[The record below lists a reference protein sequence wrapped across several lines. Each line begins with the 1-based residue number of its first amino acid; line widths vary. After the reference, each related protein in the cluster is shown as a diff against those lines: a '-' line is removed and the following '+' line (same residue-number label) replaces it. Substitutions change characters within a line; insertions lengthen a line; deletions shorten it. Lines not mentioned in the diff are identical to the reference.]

1 MMEPSTPLSSIERKL
16 DAYIDQYHWH
26 RFLRGLLFWGLGSGL
41 LLLLLAYGEHW
52 LWMSTSLRTGGYYL
66 LLTAT
71 GISALLMVIRPF
83 AQYRAWLPRL
93 TREDAALQIGEHFP
107 EVQDKLINLL
117 QLKQT
122 QAADA
127 WVEAAIEQRS
137 MALTPISFW
146 LALGPAAFRK
156 LAIRLSVGLGLV
168 CLWFVLDAS
177 RLLSG
182 AQRLWQHDQE
192 FTKPAPFEFCF
203 YPSLEPWIEGR
214 EYVVS
219 LKLKGREIPSTVRC
233 LWGDGE
239 YLMQSVGPD
248 SFSFQL
254 SGAAQ
259 GKQLRFAAGEFIS
272 QPFELPVWAPPRFV
286 SLRLEARYPSYL
298 QSQAPLQWPTQ
309 GTVIVP
315 AGTELTLVLEAAHAD
330 MLQFSGS
337 FNLAKEIKKGQLR
350 FSRNLRNSEDWVYAL
365 RSNQPRKGL
374 PAWGDSLRLHIEVVA
389 DAPPQVELEAQA
401 DSTQSGHWY
410 LRSLA
415 SDDHGLQTL
424 DCWVKGPR
432 QTQFTRLQVPV
443 EYREHSAAFVADLRA
458 QDYGANPGEEI
469 LVYSRAC
476 DNNAVLGSHCAQ
488 SLTQVLRMP
497 DQRELQQW
505 QLDKQNQVESG
516 LSKASKAQQDL
527 QKRASDLQRSLLQES
542 GFDADKKQSVQ
553 KWLNEQ
559 KQLQTQTQKLAESQK
574 KLELDPSQKEQSP
587 REKQVEESLNELKQN
602 AELEKLMK
610 ELQDLLNQKA
620 EPDQVRQKMQE
631 ISRMRQDIQKQLDN
645 VQEQIKELQLERL
658 LDQQVQQMQ
667 DWAEQEQALSEASK
681 QAKTEAEKQALEQAH
696 EKQLDQLE
704 SILERSQEIEKR
716 DADLEKPL
724 GLDVPKSEQSQAKSQ
739 AEQAQ
744 QNLEKGQQKSASEQQ
759 KSAADQM
766 KKAAEKLQ
774 KSMDEAQEERME
786 EDYETLR
793 RLLANLI
800 DLSKRQEAVF
810 TELQTLSGENPRV
823 LALNKQQMEIRELS
837 TAVEDSLMALARR
850 QPMISS
856 IVTGEMSKVNRRM
869 EQGLQSLK
877 KRDLR
882 MAAMHEQFVMTSYNT
897 LAALLMESMQNMQ
910 QQLSAQQKKSG
921 SQSCNNPN
929 KQGPGQQGKP
939 KPGQGLS
946 QSQKALGEK
955 LQQMQS
961 QGQSGESGSQ
971 GQQRQLS
978 QELGQMALMQ
988 EQLRREIQKLK
999 QAAAEAGDPG
1009 AAHLLH
1015 EAEQLMEQQERDLI
1029 NGQLGPQLQFRQQEI
1044 LTRLLEHEK
1053 GERKQQQD
1061 EQRRGEQSQGQA
1073 SEIPEEWA
1081 LPIRKK
1087 LEEAEALHRAAV
1099 PLSWPYQQAVD
1110 LYLNR
1115 LP

>member
-1 MMEPSTPLSSIERKL
+1 MTEPSTPLSSIERKL
-16 DAYIDQYHWH
+16 DAYIDQFHWH
-26 RFLRGLLFWGLGSGL
+26 RFLRNLLLWGLGFGL
-41 LLLLLAYGEHW
+41 SLLSLAYGEHW
-52 LWMSTSLRTGGYYL
+52 LWMSTSLRTLSYYL
-66 LLTAT
+66 LLVV
-71 GISALLMVIRPF
+71 GVISVLLMVVRPL
-83 AQYRAWLPRL
+83 AQYRGWWPRL
-93 TREDAALQIGEHFP
+93 TREEAALQIGEHFP

-117 QLKQT
+117 QLKQA
-122 QAADA
+122 QASDA

-137 MALTPISFW
+137 VALSPISFW
-146 LALGPAAFRK
+146 QALDPAAFRK
-156 LAIRLSVGLGLV
+156 LAIRLSLGLGLV
-168 CLWFVLDAS
+168 FIWFVLDSS

-203 YPSLEPWIEGR
+203 YPSKEPWIEGQD
-214 EYVVS
+214 YLIS
-219 LKLKGREIPSTVRC
+219 LKLKGREIPSAVRC
-233 LWGDGE
+233 LWGDQE

-248 SFSFQL
+248 SFSFLL
-254 SGAAQ
+254 SGAEQ
-259 GKQLRFAAGEFIS
+259 GRMLRFAAGEFLS
-272 QPFELPVWAPPRFV
+272 PSFELPFWAPPRFV

-298 QSQAPLQWPTQ
+298 HSDAPLQWPTQ
-309 GTVIVP
+309 GTIIVP
-315 AGTELTLVLEAAHAD
+315 AGTELSLVLEAANAD
-330 MLQFSGS
+330 LLKFSGS
-337 FNLAKEIKKGQLR
+337 FELGKEINNGQLR
-350 FSRNLRNSEDWVYAL
+350 FSRNVRSSEDWVYAL
-365 RSNQPRKGL
+365 RSNRPLTGL
-374 PAWGDSLRLHIEVVA
+374 PAWGDSLHLHIEVVA
-389 DAPPQVELEAQA
+389 DVPPQVELEVQA
-401 DSTQSGHWY
+401 DSSQSGHWY

-415 SDDHGLQTL
+415 SDDHGLQTME
-424 DCWVKGPR
+424 CWVKGPR
-432 QTQFTRLQVPV
+432 QNQFSRLKVPV
-443 EYREHSAAFVADLRA
+443 DYREHSAAFVADLRA
-458 QDYGANPGEEI
+458 QDYGAHPGEEI

-476 DNNAVLGSHCAQ
+476 DNNAVLGTQCAQ

-497 DQRELQQW
+497 DQRELKQW

-553 KWLNEQ
+553 QWLNEQ
-559 KQLQTQTQKLAESQK
+559 KQLQEQTQKLAESQK
-574 KLELDPSQKEQSP
+574 KLELDPAQKEQSL

-602 AELEKLMK
+602 SELEKLMK
-610 ELQDLLNQKA
+610 ELQQLLNEKA

-631 ISRMRQDIQKQLDN
+631 INRMRQDIQKQLDN

-667 DWAEQEQALSEASK
+667 DWAQQEEALSEASK
-681 QAKTEAEKQALEQAH
+681 QAKTEAEKQAVEQAH
-696 EKQLDQLE
+696 EKQLEQLE
-704 SILERSQEIEKR
+704 SILQRSQEIEKR
-716 DADLEKPL
+716 DSDLEKPL
-724 GLDVPKSEQSQAKSQ
+724 GLDVPKSEQSEAQNQ

-744 QNLEKGQQKSASEQQ
+744 QSLEKGQQKSASEQQ

-766 KKAAEKLQ
+766 RKAAEKLQ
-774 KSMDEAQEERME
+774 KSMEEAQEERME

-882 MAAMHEQFVMTSYNT
+882 TAAMHEQFVMTSYNT

-961 QGQSGESGSQ
+961 QGQSGQSGSQ
-971 GQQRQLS
+971 GQRQLS

-1029 NGQLGPQLQFRQQEI
+1029 NGELGSQLQFRQQEI

-1061 EQRRGEQSQGQA
+1061 EQRRGEQSQGQSA
-1073 SEIPEEWA
+1073 EIPEDWA

-1087 LEEAEALHRAAV
+1087 LEEAEALHRGSV

-1110 LYLNR
+1110 QYLNR
-1115 LP
+1115 TP

>member
-1 MMEPSTPLSSIERKL
+1 MTERTTPLSSIERKL
-16 DAYIDQYHWH
+16 DAYIDQYHRH
-26 RFLRGLLFWGLGSGL
+26 RLMRGILLWSLGLGL

-52 LWMSTSLRTGGYYL
+52 LWMSSPLRTASYYIL
-66 LLTAT
+66 VAVAGL
-71 GISALLMVIRPF
+71 SALLMIVRPLAHYRGWAGRLSREQA
-83 AQYRAWLPRL
+83 AQ
-93 TREDAALQIGEHFP
+93 QIGSYFP
-107 EVQDKLINLL
+107 EVQDKLLNLL
-117 QLKQT
+117 QLN
-122 QAADA
+122 QAQAPDQ

-137 MALTPISFW
+137 MALKSVSFW
-146 LALGPAAFRK
+146 QALNPLAFRK
-156 LAIRLSVGLGLV
+156 LALRLSAGLFLV
-168 CLWFVLDAS
+168 LMWFVLDAT
-177 RLLSG
+177 RLSDG
-182 AQRLWQHDQE
+182 AQRLWQYDQE
-192 FTKPAPFEFCF
+192 FAKPAPFEFCF
-203 YPSLEPWIEGR
+203 YPPETPWVQGEPYPIAL
-214 EYVVS
+214 S
-219 LKLKGREIPSTVRC
+219 LKGRDIPSSVRC
-233 LWGDGE
+233 LWGDQE
-239 YLMQSVGPD
+239 FLMQSVGPD
-248 SFSFQL
+248 SFAFEL
-254 SGAAQ
+254 SGAEQ
-259 GKQLRFAAGEFIS
+259 GRTLRFSAGEFLSPI
-272 QPFELPVWAPPRFV
+272 FELPCWSPPRFT

-298 QSQAPLQWPTQ
+298 KTEAPVEWPTQ
-309 GTVIVP
+309 GTIMVP
-315 AGTELTLVLEAAHAD
+315 AGTELTLLVEASHAD
-330 MLQFSGS
+330 LMKLSGGVQVSAPLQNG
-337 FNLAKEIKKGQLR
+337 KLR
-350 FSRNLRNSEDWVYAL
+350 FSRSMNRSEDWVYAL
-365 RSNQPRKGL
+365 RSNQPLSGL
-374 PAWGDSLRLHIEVVA
+374 PNWSDSLHLHIEVLA
-389 DAPPQVELEAQA
+389 DAPPQVELEVQA
-401 DSTQSGHWY
+401 DSSQSGHWY

-415 SDDHGLQTL
+415 SDDHGLQTME
-424 DCWVKGPR
+424 CWVKGPR
-432 QTQFTRLQVPV
+432 QSQFSRMTVPV

-458 QDYGANPGEEI
+458 QDFAANPGEEI
-469 LVYSRAC
+469 SVYSRAC
-476 DNNAVLGSHCAQ
+476 DNNAVRGSQCAQ
-488 SLTQVLRMP
+488 SVTQVLRMP

-505 QLDKQNQVESG
+505 QMDKQNQVESG
-516 LSKASKAQQDL
+516 LSRASKAQRDL
-527 QKRASDLQRSLLQES
+527 QKRSSDLQRSLLQES

-553 KWLNEQ
+553 QWLNEQ
-559 KQLQTQTQKLAESQK
+559 KALQQQTQKLAESQK
-574 KLELDPSQKEQSP
+574 KLEVDPSRQDQSL
-587 REKQVEESLNELKQN
+587 REKQVEESLNDLKQN
-602 AELEKLMK
+602 SELDKLMK
-610 ELQDLLNQKA
+610 ELQELLNNKA

-631 ISRMRQDIQKQLDN
+631 ISRMRQDIQKQMDN

-658 LDQQVQQMQ
+658 LEQQVQQMQ
-667 DWAEQEQALSEASK
+667 EWAEQEQSLSEQSN
-681 QAKTEAEKQALEQAH
+681 QAKTESEKQALKQAH
-696 EKQLDQLE
+696 EQQLKELQD
-704 SILERSQEIEKR
+704 ILERSQEIENR

-724 GLDVPKSEQSQAKSQ
+724 GVEAPKSEQNAAQDQ
-739 AEQAQ
+739 AESAQ
-744 QNLEKGQQKSASEQQ
+744 ESLEKGQQKSASEQQ
-759 KSAADQM
+759 KSAAEQM

-774 KSMDEAQEERME
+774 KSMDQAQQERME
-786 EDYETLR
+786 EDYESLR

-800 DLSKRQEAVF
+800 DLSKKQETVF
-810 TELQTLSGENPRV
+810 TELQTVSGENPRV
-823 LALNKQQMEIRELS
+823 LALNQQQMEIRELS
-837 TAVEDSLMALARR
+837 AAVEDSLMALARR

-882 MAAMHEQFVMTSYNT
+882 TAAMHEQFVMTSYNT

-961 QGQSGESGSQ
+961 QGQSGQSGSQ
-971 GQQRQLS
+971 GQRQLS

-1029 NGQLGPQLQFRQQEI
+1029 NGQMGAELQFRQQEI

-1081 LPIRKK
+1081 LPMRKK

-1110 LYLNR
+1110 QYLNR
-1115 LP
+1115 MP